1 MEVIRKDP
9 PRTFRVGKDGGIAI
23 SDCGD
28 IGLAPDEQVTMVSV
42 AGKRH
47 DFVAKEWGFYATP
60 SVNGRLKDAGFK
72 TALVRNLAGRCY
84 VMVVDSDRLAAFEA
98 YCRDEQQVIEEW
110 LDERPAD

>member
-1 MEVIRKDP
+1 MEIIRKDP
-9 PRTFRVGKDGGIAI
+9 PRTFRVGEDGRITI

-28 IGLAPDEQVTMVSV
+28 ISLDADEQVTMLSA

-47 DFVAKEWGFYATP
+47 DFAAKDWGFYATP
-60 SVNGRLKDAGFK
+60 SVNGRLKDEGFK
-72 TALVRNLAGRCY
+72 TALVRNPAGRLY
-84 VMVVDSDRLAAFEA
+84 VMVVDTDRLATFEA